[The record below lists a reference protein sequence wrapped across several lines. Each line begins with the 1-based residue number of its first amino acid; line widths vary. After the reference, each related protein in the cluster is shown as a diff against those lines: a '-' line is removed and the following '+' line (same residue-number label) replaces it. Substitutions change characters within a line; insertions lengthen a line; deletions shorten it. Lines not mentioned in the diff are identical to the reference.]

1 MAMPI
6 GEEYR
11 PAWVQQRHWQR
22 FAEEA
27 KINFALL
34 RKRSLALAKQVQINL
49 DASSALLGMADSNLL
64 AAIEQRVQQR
74 CQWLEGRLG
83 V

>member
-1 MAMPI
+1 MAENTDPRGYNNSI
-6 GEEYR
+6 GSC
-11 PAWVQQRHWQR
+11 

-34 RKRSLALAKQVQINL
+34 RKRSLALAKQVQVNL
-49 DASSALLGMADSNLL
+49 NASSALLGMADSNLL

-74 CQWLEGRLG
+74 CQWLEERLG
-83 V
+83 A